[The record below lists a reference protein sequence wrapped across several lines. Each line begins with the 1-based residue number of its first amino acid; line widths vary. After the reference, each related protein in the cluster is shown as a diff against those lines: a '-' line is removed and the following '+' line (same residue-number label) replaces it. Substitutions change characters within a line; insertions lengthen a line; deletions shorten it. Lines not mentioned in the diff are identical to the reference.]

1 MAKHFVGIIGALLG
15 AFVGAWLLVAPS
27 ALAYQ
32 PEGADWA
39 DPTFVDFW
47 TGLPLTVISGVGLI
61 LYSLGLAEELRNRGI
76 LRRRTHEDAP
86 SRDTEAQ
93 TVPSQRQSDVEQSL
107 VPLMAAILQDMQ
119 EQRQRREAPD
129 GEGAP
134 GGTAHNEY
142 SVHGDREAQSERRT
156 RQ

>member
-15 AFVGAWLLVAPS
+15 AFVGVWLLVAPS

-32 PEGADWA
+32 PEGANWA

-47 TGLPLTVISGVGLI
+47 TGLPLIVVSVVGLI
-61 LYSLGLAEELRNRGI
+61 LYTLGLAEELRSRGI
-76 LRRRTHEDAP
+76 LRRRTYEDAP
-86 SRDTEAQ
+86 SRDMEAQ
-93 TVPSQRQSDVEQSL
+93 AVPPQPQSDVEQSL
-107 VPLMAAILQDMQ
+107 VPLMAAMLQDMQ

-129 GEGAP
+129 REGVP
-134 GGTAHNEY
+134 DGIAHNEH
-142 SVHGDREAQSERRT
+142 SVHADREAQTERRA

>member
-107 VPLMAAILQDMQ
+107 VSLMAAILQDMQ

-129 GEGAP
+129 LEATP
-134 GGTAHNEY
+134 GGNANDANAA
-142 SVHGDREAQSERRT
+142 HGDQRTQYERRT
-156 RQ
+156 QQ

>member
-15 AFVGAWLLVAPS
+15 AFVGVWLLVAPS

-32 PEGADWA
+32 PEGANWA

-47 TGLPLTVISGVGLI
+47 TGLPLIVVSVVGLI
-61 LYSLGLAEELRNRGI
+61 LYTLGLAEELRSRGI
-76 LRRRTHEDAP
+76 LQRRTYEDAP
-86 SRDTEAQ
+86 SRDMEAQ
-93 TVPSQRQSDVEQSL
+93 AVPPQPQSDVERSL
-107 VPLMAAILQDMQ
+107 VPLMAAMLQDMQ

-129 GEGAP
+129 REGAP
-134 GGTAHNEY
+134 DGIAHNEH
-142 SVHGDREAQSERRT
+142 SVHGGPEAQTERRA

>member
-1 MAKHFVGIIGALLG
+1 MAKYFVGIIGALLG

-76 LRRRTHEDAP
+76 LRCRTHEDVP

-129 GEGAP
+129 GEGSP
-134 GGTAHNEY
+134 GGTAHNGY

>member
-1 MAKHFVGIIGALLG
+1 VAKHFVGIIGALLG

-61 LYSLGLAEELRNRGI
+61 LYSIGLAEELRNRGI
-76 LRRRTHEDAP
+76 LRRRTHEDVS

-107 VPLMAAILQDMQ
+107 C
-119 EQRQRREAPD
+119 R
-129 GEGAP
+129 
-134 GGTAHNEY
+134 
-142 SVHGDREAQSERRT
+142 
-156 RQ
+156 

>member
-15 AFVGAWLLVAPS
+15 AFVGVWLLVAPS

-32 PEGADWA
+32 PEGANWA

-76 LRRRTHEDAP
+76 LRRRTYEDAP
-86 SRDTEAQ
+86 SRDTEAH

-107 VPLMAAILQDMQ
+107 VPLMAAMLQDMQ
-119 EQRQRREAPD
+119 EQRRRREAPD
-129 GEGAP
+129 IEGTPA
-134 GGTAHNEY
+134 GIAHNEY
-142 SVHGDREAQSERRT
+142 SMHGDREAQSERRP
-156 RQ
+156 QQ

>member
-1 MAKHFVGIIGALLG
+1 VTKHFVGIIGALLG
-15 AFVGAWLLVAPS
+15 AFVGVWLLVAPS

-47 TGLPLTVISGVGLI
+47 TGLPLTVISIVGLI

-76 LRRRTHEDAP
+76 LRRRTYEDAT
-86 SRDTEAQ
+86 SRDMEAQ
-93 TVPSQRQSDVEQSL
+93 TVPPQPQSDVEQSF
-107 VPLMAAILQDMQ
+107 VPLMAAMLQDMQ

-134 GGTAHNEY
+134 GGIAHNEH
-142 SVHGDREAQSERRT
+142 SVHGDREAQTESRI

>member
-1 MAKHFVGIIGALLG
+1 MTKHFVGIIGALLG
-15 AFVGAWLLVAPS
+15 AFVGVWLLVAPT

-47 TGLPLTVISGVGLI
+47 TGLPLTVVSIVGLI

-76 LRRRTHEDAP
+76 LRRRTYEDAP
-86 SRDTEAQ
+86 SRDMEAQ
-93 TVPSQRQSDVEQSL
+93 TISSQRQSDVDQSL
-107 VPLMAAILQDMQ
+107 VPLTTAMLMDMQ

-129 GEGAP
+129 TEDTP
-134 GGTAHNEY
+134 GGIAHNEY

>member
-15 AFVGAWLLVAPS
+15 ALAGAWLMVAPS
-27 ALAYQ
+27 VLAYQ

-47 TGLPLTVISGVGLI
+47 TGLPLVIVSVIGLI

-76 LRRRTHEDAP
+76 LRRRSYEDSPYHAG
-86 SRDTEAQ
+86 EAQ
-93 TVPSQRQSDVEQSL
+93 TVPQQQGSMEQTL
-107 VPLMAAILQDMQ
+107 LPLMTAMLQDMQ

-129 GEGAP
+129 RA
-134 GGTAHNEY
+134 GTPSGNAHNEY
-142 SVHGDREAQSERRT
+142 VAPGDQQYERRT
-156 RQ
+156 QQ